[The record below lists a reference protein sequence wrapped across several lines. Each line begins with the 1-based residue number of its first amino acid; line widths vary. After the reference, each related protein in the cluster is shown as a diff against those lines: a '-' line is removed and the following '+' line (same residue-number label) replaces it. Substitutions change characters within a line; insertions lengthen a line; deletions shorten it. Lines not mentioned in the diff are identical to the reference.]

1 MDAYAAE
8 KIATRKF
15 IEHIGQ
21 EFLRQNT
28 KNMTSSSETIGNI
41 FKITWK
47 MDDVNAD
54 EILTAGDE
62 KNETQF
68 VSITAV
74 SYTHLDVFKR
84 QSPYRLH

>member
-41 FKITWK
+41 FKI
-47 MDDVNAD
+47 NRN
-54 EILTAGDE
+54 I
-62 KNETQF
+62 
-68 VSITAV
+68 
-74 SYTHLDVFKR
+74 KR
-84 QSPYRLH
+84 QH

>member
-21 EFLRQNT
+21 DFLRQNT

-41 FKITWK
+41 FKITWT

-54 EILTAGDE
+54 EVLTAGEE

-68 VSITAV
+68 VSITV
-74 SYTHLDVFKR
+74 DMENGEVQVVEDTTTE
-84 QSPYRLH
+84 

>member
-21 EFLRQNT
+21 ELPRQNT

-54 EILTAGDE
+54 EVLTTGDE

-68 VSITAV
+68 VSITV
-74 SYTHLDVFKR
+74 DMENGEVQVVEDTTTE
-84 QSPYRLH
+84 